1 MKIPINITDN
11 KTVNIMLPMLREIN
25 SKPEP
30 KPAFVKKGEIEK
42 KKKIVNQL
50 NKILDFLEN
59 Y

>member
-1 MKIPINITDN
+1 
-11 KTVNIMLPMLREIN
+11 MLPMLREIN

-30 KPAFVKKGEIEK
+30 KPAFVKKGEIGK